1 MLFRSSIFLIRIN
14 ILIVSINGQKS
25 SSILF
30 PRLANSS
37 LAQKEVS
44 PEFSLVSQ
52 ENLNFTG
59 L

>member
-1 MLFRSSIFLIRIN
+1 MLFRSSIFLIIIN

-37 LAQKEVS
+37 LPQKEVS

>member
-1 MLFRSSIFLIRIN
+1 MLFRSSIFLIIIN

-52 ENLNFTG
+52 ENSNFTG

>member
-1 MLFRSSIFLIRIN
+1 MLCRSSTFLIIIN

>member
-1 MLFRSSIFLIRIN
+1 MFRSSIFLIIIN

-52 ENLNFTG
+52 ENSNFTG